1 MKFKL
6 YKHQCSHETMYT
18 VDGLG
23 RTWCLSDKGD
33 GLSVYPEDQTF
44 ENVKREWNALARRG
58 KHLISVPARV
68 HADNVAEAPH
78 IIQYNT
84 TRGDHRTAE
93 CETDHV
99 WQAMSDIHTL
109 RFQPPSHITT
119 AYAPG
124 EVKWIPHMLWGTR
137 SRMPVGWVRPIPN
150 PVVEPVVPVCAICGG
165 KNKKSKKG
173 KVQEEH
179 VCDTAIT
186 TIECAGSEDL
196 TGTDGKPLSP
206 DTFADEYY
214 NMKNGHNGKDD
225 RTIRT
230 DPSPSVADAYAILPV
245 TSEEVQRI
253 ETYLQSRK
261 VAEVAKPPVSI
272 LGKDWKPPTRVTPQ
286 ACEKPRRVLTQKP
299 VFKNA
304 PGLQWS
310 RPSEVKGP
318 RKIVTEI
325 QRPSKDLKFR
335 F

>member
-1 MKFKL
+1 MPLLVTAKQAKVPKAERKRL
-6 YKHQCSHETMYT
+6 LDE
-18 VDGLG
+18 
-23 RTWCLSDKGD
+23 GD
-33 GLSVYPEDQTF
+33 G
-44 ENVKREWNALARRG
+44 K
-58 KHLISVPARV
+58 PA
-68 HADNVAEAPH
+68 A
-78 IIQYNT
+78 
-84 TRGDHRTAE
+84 
-93 CETDHV
+93 
-99 WQAMSDIHTL
+99 
-109 RFQPPSHITT
+109 
-119 AYAPG
+119 
-124 EVKWIPHMLWGTR
+124 
-137 SRMPVGWVRPIPN
+137 
-150 PVVEPVVPVCAICGG
+150 
-165 KNKKSKKG
+165 KKSKKG

-225 RTIRT
+225 RTIPT
-230 DPSPSVADAYAILPV
+230 DPSPSVAEAYAILPV

-261 VAEVAKPPVSI
+261 VAKVAKPPVSI
-272 LGKDWKPPTRVTPQ
+272 LGKAWKPPTRVTPQ

-325 QRPSKDLKFR
+325 QRPSKGLKFR